1 MLVGA
6 KTWTVSL
13 GNTSWREIAR
23 DYNYKIL
30 LQITTTPQ
38 ISNVAS
44 TIHWGHC
51 GKKVI
56 YLCWTCIRI
65 YFSNLL
71 TWIIILCY
79 VYVCMYCMYIVF
91 MHCRYSD
98 KIYLNSYTSL
108 GPVTMGVTDIG
119 EGARLYFIKKLHNKS
134 LLRIQLQ
141 WLVLCTIAD
150 PCRKDIDPRRWQWW
164 QYIVE
169 DSVQNVGHDE
179 DCASRSCSK
188 VATAWQWAV
197 ARAGGGDVSNF
208 ANWSI
213 GSTAG
218 FTITEKAPTRAFS
231 WLKAPTSAFTF

>member
-79 VYVCMYCMYIVF
+79 VYVCMYCMYIVC

-119 EGARLYFIKKLHNKS
+119 EGARLHFIKNCTTKAYWGYNYNDECYAELQIRVGKILIHEDDNDDNI
-134 LLRIQLQ
+134 LLKIPCKMLVMTRI
-141 WLVLCTIAD
+141 VHHGAAA
-150 PCRKDIDPRRWQWW
+150 RWPQPDN
-164 QYIVE
+164 E
-169 DSVQNVGHDE
+169 
-179 DCASRSCSK
+179 
-188 VATAWQWAV
+188 
-197 ARAGGGDVSNF
+197 
-208 ANWSI
+208 
-213 GSTAG
+213 
-218 FTITEKAPTRAFS
+218 
-231 WLKAPTSAFTF
+231 L